1 MNINDLFKLA
11 HSTFSP
17 APLHE
22 QDRDKTINDVLGSLD
37 TSSYMSVRY
46 TEEGTKMFTCQ
57 ICGKEFG
64 MSSHM
69 KTHLENVHLSAGQV
83 QCGICHKKFKNKESL
98 KTHFRNIHGLAK
110 DQAY

>member
-1 MNINDLFKLA
+1 MRPNTIAGIEIATFK
-11 HSTFSP
+11 TF
-17 APLHE
+17 
-22 QDRDKTINDVLGSLD
+22 NDVLGNIES
-37 TSSYMSVRY
+37 SSYISVRY
-46 TEEGTKMFTCQ
+46 TEEGTKMYTCQ

-83 QCGICHKKFKNKESL
+83 QCGICQKKFKNKESL